1 LTTESLTSRKP
12 TLLSHDSQSRAVSTH
27 QECQQT
33 IDLWCSH
40 CSGPS
45 CSHRSSDPDVSS
57 FDRSSNRGR
66 VQRGCSSEF
75 DPHSANC
82 RSSDIEY
89 HDKRSNNHWGVKSRH
104 CHARHP
110 IHKCQVSGGSID
122 EYDSGIIDCVY
133 LVNSDSDPCRV
144 TECRLLPF
152 GNPYGM
158 KPSGNV
164 LLWQSSESGR
174 RWTIEITNDVQT
186 FLTPKTA
193 NTTLSMTFPRGASL
207 GSCSRETIGSLI
219 RLESFISFD
228 GGITSVPNPATDQPR
243 ICDQYG
249 TGVIGLWN
257 SRTGS
262 QLMRTFP
269 GAPNENNVPTL
280 LWVRIIG
287 QYVYGSDMV
296 TVDSSWVKVDLK
308 NWGR

>member
-1 LTTESLTSRKP
+1 MIPNHELYTHTKSVNRRLIFGALIAVGLVVLIAAVTRTFLRSTDPAIVAESNEAAPPNSTPTAPIADQAISSTTTNEATTTGESIRGTVMPDTPSTSAKSRGEALTSTTAASSTTSISS
-12 TLLSHDSQSRAVSTH
+12 TLIAIPVES
-27 QECQQT
+27 
-33 IDLWCSH
+33 
-40 CSGPS
+40 PS
-45 CSHRSSDPDVSS
+45 AD
-57 FDRSSNRGR
+57 F
-66 VQRGCSSEF
+66 
-75 DPHSANC
+75 
-82 RSSDIEY
+82 Y
-89 HDKRSNNHWGVKSRH
+89 
-104 CHARHP
+104 
-110 IHKCQVSGGSID
+110 
-122 EYDSGIIDCVY
+122 
-133 LVNSDSDPCRV
+133 
-144 TECRLLPF
+144 PF

-186 FLTPKTA
+186 FTTPKTA

-207 GSCSRETIGSLI
+207 GSCSREAIGSLI
-219 RLESFISFD
+219 RLESYISFD

-287 QYVYGSDMV
+287 QYIYGSDMV

>member
-1 LTTESLTSRKP
+1 MIPNHELYPHTKSVNRRFIFGALIAVGLVVLIAAVTRTSLRSTEPAIVAESNEAAPPNSTPTAPIADQAISNTTTNEATTTGESSRGTVMPDTPSTSAKSRGEALTSTTAASSTTSISS
-12 TLLSHDSQSRAVSTH
+12 TLIAIPVES
-27 QECQQT
+27 
-33 IDLWCSH
+33 
-40 CSGPS
+40 PS
-45 CSHRSSDPDVSS
+45 AD
-57 FDRSSNRGR
+57 F
-66 VQRGCSSEF
+66 
-75 DPHSANC
+75 
-82 RSSDIEY
+82 Y
-89 HDKRSNNHWGVKSRH
+89 
-104 CHARHP
+104 
-110 IHKCQVSGGSID
+110 
-122 EYDSGIIDCVY
+122 
-133 LVNSDSDPCRV
+133 
-144 TECRLLPF
+144 PF

-158 KPSGNV
+158 KPGGNV
-164 LLWQSSESGR
+164 MLWQSSESGR

-186 FLTPKTA
+186 FITPKIA
-193 NTTLSMTFPRGASL
+193 NTTLSVTFPRGASL

-287 QYVYGSDMV
+287 QYVYGSDTV

>member
-1 LTTESLTSRKP
+1 MIPNHELYPHTKSVNRRLIFGALIAVGLVVLIAAVTRTFRSTDPAIVAESNEAAPPNSTPTAPIADQAISSTTTNEATTTGESSRGTVMPDTPSTSAKSRGEALTSTTAASSTTSISS
-12 TLLSHDSQSRAVSTH
+12 TLIAIPVES
-27 QECQQT
+27 
-33 IDLWCSH
+33 
-40 CSGPS
+40 PS
-45 CSHRSSDPDVSS
+45 AD
-57 FDRSSNRGR
+57 F
-66 VQRGCSSEF
+66 
-75 DPHSANC
+75 
-82 RSSDIEY
+82 Y
-89 HDKRSNNHWGVKSRH
+89 
-104 CHARHP
+104 
-110 IHKCQVSGGSID
+110 
-122 EYDSGIIDCVY
+122 
-133 LVNSDSDPCRV
+133 
-144 TECRLLPF
+144 PF

-164 LLWQSSESGR
+164 LLWQRSESGR

-207 GSCSRETIGSLI
+207 GSCSRETTGSLI

>member
-1 LTTESLTSRKP
+1 MIPNHELYPHTKSVNRRLIFGALIAVGLVVLIAAVTRTFLRSTDPAIVAESNEAAPPNSTPTAPIADQAISSTTTNEATTTGESSRGTVMPDTPSTSAKSRGEALTSTTAASSTASISS
-12 TLLSHDSQSRAVSTH
+12 TLIAIPVES
-27 QECQQT
+27 
-33 IDLWCSH
+33 
-40 CSGPS
+40 PS
-45 CSHRSSDPDVSS
+45 AD
-57 FDRSSNRGR
+57 F
-66 VQRGCSSEF
+66 
-75 DPHSANC
+75 
-82 RSSDIEY
+82 Y
-89 HDKRSNNHWGVKSRH
+89 
-104 CHARHP
+104 
-110 IHKCQVSGGSID
+110 
-122 EYDSGIIDCVY
+122 
-133 LVNSDSDPCRV
+133 
-144 TECRLLPF
+144 PF